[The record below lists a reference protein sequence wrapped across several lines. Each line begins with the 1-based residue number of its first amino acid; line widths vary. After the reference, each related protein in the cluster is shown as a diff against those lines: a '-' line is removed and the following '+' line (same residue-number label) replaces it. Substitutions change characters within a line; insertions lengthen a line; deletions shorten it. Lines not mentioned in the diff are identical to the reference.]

1 MAVVGETFEL
11 AANHLVRLLAQSG
24 FVASEIGIASTAFQ
38 QPEVMGLGSIEKIL
52 PNDIF
57 GAGILVL
64 PLDLRLSQVEQSM
77 PTNRI
82 IWFAAREDIAP
93 SSVQLVQGE
102 QAVFVEAAYFVLAE
116 GFATRVQLGKRPE
129 NLSRCDLAPM
139 LASLAAALALGL
151 KMEILKDYLAPVFVL
166 IAGMGAFLSTKRSRT
181 LQQVS
186 WRLLTGG
193 LSPQSS
199 RIRSALNHAQEL
211 QRCHHE

>member
-1 MAVVGETFEL
+1 
-11 AANHLVRLLAQSG
+11 
-24 FVASEIGIASTAFQ
+24 
-38 QPEVMGLGSIEKIL
+38 
-52 PNDIF
+52 
-57 GAGILVL
+57 
-64 PLDLRLSQVEQSM
+64 
-77 PTNRI
+77 
-82 IWFAAREDIAP
+82 
-93 SSVQLVQGE
+93 
-102 QAVFVEAAYFVLAE
+102 
-116 GFATRVQLGKRPE
+116 
-129 NLSRCDLAPM
+129 M

-199 RIRSALNHAQEL
+199 RMRSALNHAQEL